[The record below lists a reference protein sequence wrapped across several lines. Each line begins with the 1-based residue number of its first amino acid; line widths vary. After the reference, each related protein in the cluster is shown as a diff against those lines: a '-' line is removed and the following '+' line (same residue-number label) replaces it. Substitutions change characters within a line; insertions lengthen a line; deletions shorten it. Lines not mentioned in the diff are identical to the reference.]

1 MHARGVAHCGHS
13 EIRRPTPAPRARRR
27 RRSGGFGERSNPRVR
42 AARGRRAVAPQCERV
57 RDASAQQR
65 ARGIALRNAHAN
77 TRSYLL
83 AVPPRSSARTP
94 TKFNS
99 ESRRTRNLR
108 VRVWTFSSCF
118 FFSARALQSRED
130 RRAMVL
136 APFPPPRAP
145 AIRCAASSAAS
156 CMWPPGQPGA
166 AAGATVPREGSHC
179 SQGARRRDPTGAR
192 QWPCGGREGG
202 VVERAGAAPH
212 VAQRAPALCSPGAR
226 GGLAR
231 LLTLPRAACSLQLP
245 LSLLRAGKDNP
256 MLVELKNGETYNGIL
271 INCDIWYA
279 PRAACAM
286 AGNWAA
292 CGGVRVLWAGGSGR
306 KHEASAR
313 VSLAWAG

>member
-1 MHARGVAHCGHS
+1 M
-13 EIRRPTPAPRARRR
+13 
-27 RRSGGFGERSNPRVR
+27 
-42 AARGRRAVAPQCERV
+42 
-57 RDASAQQR
+57 
-65 ARGIALRNAHAN
+65 
-77 TRSYLL
+77 
-83 AVPPRSSARTP
+83 
-94 TKFNS
+94 
-99 ESRRTRNLR
+99 
-108 VRVWTFSSCF
+108 
-118 FFSARALQSRED
+118 
-130 RRAMVL
+130 
-136 APFPPPRAP
+136 
-145 AIRCAASSAAS
+145 
-156 CMWPPGQPGA
+156 
-166 AAGATVPREGSHC
+166 
-179 SQGARRRDPTGAR
+179 
-192 QWPCGGREGG
+192 
-202 VVERAGAAPH
+202 VERAGAAPH